1 MVIIVGSIKTRK
13 DKDGYLIVGLTN
25 LNGTLTTARVHRM
38 VAETFIPN
46 PSNCPVVNHKDNI
59 KDNNDVSNL
68 EWVTISYNTKH
79 GYHIGASVSKASK
92 IIKSLISKWRVVQLL
107 WLMFKD
113 G

>member
-1 MVIIVGSIKTRK
+1 MARWSIVGSIKTRK

-59 KDNNDVSNL
+59 KTTMMYQIWS
-68 EWVTISYNTKH
+68 
-79 GYHIGASVSKASK
+79 G
-92 IIKSLISKWRVVQLL
+92 
-107 WLMFKD
+107 
-113 G
+113 